1 MKTRAAL
8 VTLVSLLAFGCSASA
23 PSPAAAPPPPEPAP
37 AADPTAKQAP
47 ANDNAKP
54 AEDPWA
60 QPAGKKEPIPRPFLW
75 SIEKA
80 GQTSYA
86 LGTIHVGV
94 DAELRLPQIVWDKLD
109 AARTFSMETDT
120 STVSMTGMGSRD
132 KGTLEA
138 DLGPVY
144 WEKLKSILGPQVASG
159 INKMKPMIAATLLS
173 LRGLP
178 MTPPMDGVLL
188 GRSLNHKKPIVYLEL
203 ASKQAAILEKYMD
216 VKMLKMMIDD
226 GDNAIAQT
234 KQMLDAYLAGDDAKM
249 IALSDE
255 QRADSLKAGYTA
267 KEYDAF
273 MSDILYKRNA
283 DWIPAIEKL
292 HAAGGGFIAVGAAHL
307 IGKRSVL
314 ELLQAKGYKIT
325 RVTP

>member
-1 MKTRAAL
+1 MKKRAAV

-23 PSPAAAPPPPEPAP
+23 PSPAASPPEPTP
-37 AADPTAKQAP
+37 AADPVAKQDPAAP

-80 GQTSYA
+80 GKTSYA

-109 AARTFSMETDT
+109 AAKTFAMETDT
-120 STVSMTGMGSRD
+120 SDVSVTGMGARSQ
-132 KGTLEA
+132 GTLEV

-144 WEKLKSILGPQVASG
+144 WEKLKTILGPQVAAG

-203 ASKQAAILEKYMD
+203 ASKQAAILEKYMN

-234 KQMLDAYLAGDDAKM
+234 KQMLDAYLAGDDARM

-255 QRADSLKAGYTA
+255 QRADSIKAGYTA

-292 HAAGGGFIAVGAAHL
+292 HASGGGFIAVGAAHL
-307 IGKRSVL
+307 IGSR
-314 ELLQAKGYKIT
+314 A
-325 RVTP
+325 